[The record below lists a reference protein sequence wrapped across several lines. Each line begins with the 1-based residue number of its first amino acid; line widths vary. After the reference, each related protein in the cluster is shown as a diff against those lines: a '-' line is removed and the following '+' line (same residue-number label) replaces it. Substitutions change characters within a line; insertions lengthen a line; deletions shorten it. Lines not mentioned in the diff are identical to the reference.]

1 MENESSLLKKILA
14 IASIIGLIGLL
25 GYLFWVIMSELYY
38 AITGLILLSNLLML
52 G

>member
-1 MENESSLLKKILA
+1 MENESSLLKKILG
-14 IASIIGLIGLL
+14 IASVIGLIGLL

-38 AITGLILLSNLLML
+38 AVTGLVLLSNLLML

>member
-14 IASIIGLIGLL
+14 IASITGLIGLL